1 MPAEPRTDPPRPGP
15 PLTVLLAED
24 EDGVRAFVRQVI
36 EHAGHTVV
44 AVTDAAA
51 AERAFR
57 ADPGRFD
64 LLLTDVLMPGQ
75 TGPEL
80 AAALR
85 AVRPDLR
92 VLFMSGFPGSPNHAP
107 TPLPPGAALL
117 DKPFSI
123 DRLLH
128 AVAAA
133 ARNHTPPG

>member
-1 MPAEPRTDPPRPGP
+1 MSADHNALRPG

-24 EDGVRAFVRQVI
+24 EDGVRAFVRQVL
-36 EHAGHTVV
+36 EHAGHTVA
-44 AVTDAAA
+44 AVSDADA

-64 LLLTDVLMPGQ
+64 LLLTDVLMPGR

-80 AAALR
+80 ADALR
-85 AVRPDLR
+85 CVRPDLP
-92 VLFMSGFPGSPNHAP
+92 VLFMSGFPGAPN
-107 TPLPPGAALL
+107 PLPNPLPSGVALL

-133 ARNHTPPG
+133 VGAPARPG

>member
-1 MPAEPRTDPPRPGP
+1 MSADPRANGRRPG

-24 EDGVRAFVRQVI
+24 EDGVRAFVRQVL
-36 EHAGHTVV
+36 EHAGHAVV
-44 AVTDAAA
+44 AAADADA

-64 LLLTDVLMPGQ
+64 LLLTDVLMPGR

-85 AVRPDLR
+85 ALRPALP
-92 VLFMSGFPGSPNHAP
+92 VLFMSGYPGGP
-107 TPLPPGAALL
+107 TQAHDPLLPPGATLL
-117 DKPFSI
+117 DKPFTI
-123 DRLLH
+123 DCLLH

-133 ARNHTPPG
+133 AATPA

>member
-1 MPAEPRTDPPRPGP
+1 MSADRSPTRPGP
-15 PLTVLLAED
+15 FVVLLAED
-24 EDGVRAFVRQVI
+24 EDGVRAFVRQVL

-44 AVTDAAA
+44 AAADADA

-64 LLLTDVLMPGQ
+64 LLLTDVLMPGR

-80 AAALR
+80 AAVVR
-85 AVRPDLR
+85 SVRPALPI
-92 VLFMSGFPGSPNHAP
+92 LLMSGYPGGPNHAP
-107 TPLPPGAALL
+107 APLPPGVPLL

-128 AVAAA
+128 AVHAAVG
-133 ARNHTPPG
+133 NHTHHG